1 MGSGLFHTLN
11 IGEQSLYN
19 TRQGVDTASHN
30 ISNANTVGY
39 SRQRVNLKTREP
51 QLLGGVL
58 AGSGSYIENITR
70 THNKFVERQLN
81 RAQHISG
88 EATGRF
94 EALKSLE
101 SIFSPELA
109 SAVPDEI
116 TNFFNSLQELSVTP
130 SDESIRAAV
139 RESAKN
145 VTSAFKRVDGDI
157 KQRRVDL
164 NDMIVQECAE
174 INSRLYGI
182 RQLNV
187 QIQDAESTPGAVA
200 NDLRDQRDL
209 LLRELTEKIQINYYE
224 DDAGNFCLRGPDDTL
239 LLDKTSVCEVTGSSS
254 GSNEGFVDVV
264 VRDPAN
270 GFTRNITRKM
280 EGGRIKGLIEVR
292 DNVCSDLLNKNNE
305 MAANFVGRVN
315 EIHSKGYGARDYE
328 EFSGRGFFK
337 PVSDIRTA
345 AGAMDISDEILSTVD
360 AISAAGTPF
369 AVGDNIVAN
378 ELLALKN
385 EKFLDDGKSTLVEF
399 YANYVGNLG
408 IEINRTEH
416 SKDANDIV
424 VSDLQAQREASSGV
438 SLDEEAINLMKWQS
452 NFTASSKVITTVD
465 EMLETVLSLKR

>member
-1 MGSGLFHTLN
+1 MGSGLFHTLS

-19 TRQGVDTASHN
+19 SRQGVDTASHN
-30 ISNANTVGY
+30 ISNSNTAGY
-39 SRQRVNLKTREP
+39 SRQRLNLKTRDP
-51 QLLGGVL
+51 QLLGGIL
-58 AGSGSYIENITR
+58 AGSGAYMENVTR

-81 RAQHISG
+81 RAQQVGG
-88 EATGRF
+88 ETNGRF

-164 NDMIVQECAE
+164 NEMIVQECTE
-174 INSRLYGI
+174 INSRLHGI

-239 LLDKTSVCEVTGSSS
+239 LVDKTSVSELAVINN

-264 VRDPAN
+264 VRDPSS
-270 GFTRNITRKM
+270 GYFRNVTRKM
-280 EGGRIKGLIEVR
+280 DGGRIKGLIEVR
-292 DNVCSDLLNKNNE
+292 DNVCSDLINKNNE

-315 EIHSKGYGARDYE
+315 DIHSKGYGVRDYE
-328 EFSGRGFFK
+328 EISGRAFFK
-337 PVSDIRTA
+337 PVSDIRIA
-345 AGAMDISDEILSTVD
+345 ASEMDLSDEIMSNID
-360 AISAAGTPF
+360 AISVAATPL
-369 AVGDNIVAN
+369 AAGDNILAN
-378 ELLALKN
+378 ELLSLKN
-385 EKFLDDGKSTLVEF
+385 ERFLDDGKSTLVEF
-399 YANYVGNLG
+399 YANYVGSLG

-416 SKDANDIV
+416 TKDANDIV
-424 VSDLQAQREASSGV
+424 VADLQAQREAASGV

>member
-39 SRQRVNLKTREP
+39 SRQRVNLKTRQP
-51 QLLGGVL
+51 QYLGGIL

-81 RAQHISG
+81 RAQHLSG

-109 SAVPDEI
+109 SGVPDEI
-116 TNFFNSLQELSVTP
+116 GVFFNSLQDLSFSP
-130 SDESIRAAV
+130 NDEAIRNSV

-145 VTSAFKRVDGDI
+145 VTSAFKRVNSEVM
-157 KQRRVDL
+157 QRRSDL
-164 NDMIVQECAE
+164 NEMISQECVE
-174 INSRLYGI
+174 INSRLKGI
-182 RQLNV
+182 RELNI
-187 QIQDAESTPGAVA
+187 QIQDAETSPGAVA
-200 NDLRDQRDL
+200 NDLRDQRDM
-209 LLRELTEKIQINYYE
+209 LLRELTEKVQINYYE
-224 DDAGNFCLRGPDDTL
+224 DDAGNFCIRGPDDTL
-239 LLDKTSVCEVTGSSS
+239 LVDKTSLAEFTVVNNG
-254 GSNEGFVDVV
+254 NNDGFVDVV
-264 VRDPAN
+264 VQDKGS
-270 GFTRNITRKM
+270 GFMRNITRKM
-280 EGGRIKGLIEVR
+280 DGGRIKGLIEVR
-292 DNVCSDLLNKNNE
+292 DNVCGSLLNKNNE
-305 MAANFVGRVN
+305 MAANFVARVN
-315 EIHSKGYGARDYE
+315 EIHSKGFGVGNYE
-328 EFSGRGFFK
+328 ETMGRQFFK
-337 PVSDIRTA
+337 PISDVTKA
-345 AGAMDISDEILSTVD
+345 ASEIDISDEILGSTD
-360 AISAAGTPF
+360 AISVAATPL
-369 AVGDNIVAN
+369 AVGDNIIAN
-378 ELLALKN
+378 ELLSLKN
-385 EKFLDDGKSTLVEF
+385 EKFLDGGKSSLVEF

-416 SKDANDIV
+416 LKDANDLV
-424 VSDLQAQREASSGV
+424 VSDLQAQREAASGV